1 MNVTP
6 RCRDCGSYNLV
17 WDWSAGDI
25 LCSECGLVHAERI
38 VDDRPQYG
46 ETYDA
51 YNEPNNEMYYEMA
64 REYEGHIHKVLG
76 DTVEVTVDKPSKA
89 SEKKTKQVAQVYEQ
103 VKQAGVSVSQLAAAV
118 DIKESKLWR
127 ELEKQEKNEATKHPP
142 TVNLL
147 KNIKRL
153 VYSCDIFP
161 SDQHWDIIKVAMKIN
176 NAILR
181 ARDSPVHKVH
191 FQNIKPD
198 KLAISVIFVASHI
211 ALKKPPSNQDF
222 CKEFKTSHTTL
233 QKHERII
240 LAVLDVQ

>member
-6 RCRDCGSYNLV
+6 RCRECGSYKLI

-51 YNEPNNEMYYEMA
+51 YNEPNNDMYYEMA
-64 REYEGHIHKVLG
+64 KEYEDHIHKVLG

-89 SEKKTKQVAQVYEQ
+89 SGKKTKQVAQVFEQ

-127 ELEKQEKNEATKHPP
+127 ELEKQEKNDSVKKQPMD
-142 TVNLL
+142 VL

-153 VYSCDIFP
+153 VYSSDIFQ
-161 SDQHWDIIKVAMKIN
+161 SNEHWNIIKAAMKIN
-176 NAILR
+176 DVISESRESAV
-181 ARDSPVHKVH
+181 S

-198 KLAISVIFVASHI
+198 KLVISIVFVASRI
-211 ALKKPPSNQDF
+211 ALKRPPSNQDF

-240 LAVLDVQ
+240 LAVLDAQ